1 LITLSE
7 CQPSGDIHGK
17 KIRISATLTIMC
29 VGLLCALWV
38 DWTDRIFPLRLQCLI
53 ADFFLSISRARSK
66 KSRGAQT
73 PREWKV
79 EGRRG
84 LSMPYNGSLRLI
96 IFIVPGDVD
105 AGISHQKSIDGRR
118 ER

>member
-1 LITLSE
+1 LPI
-7 CQPSGDIHGK
+7 
-17 KIRISATLTIMC
+17 
-29 VGLLCALWV
+29 
-38 DWTDRIFPLRLQCLI
+38 
-53 ADFFLSISRARSK
+53 FLSISRARSK

-105 AGISHQKSIDGRR
+105 AGISHQKSIDAG
-118 ER
+118 ERDEVRLAAV